1 MSHPATSQDSIK
13 ILFVPSCEVAPVDSL
28 SGTETKTRLEAA
40 LYYWAGGDYDYI
52 AVTGGVYLS
61 PEVQKTPSGELM
73 ARWLEEHGV
82 SPDRI
87 LIETTS
93 RDTFENVSGFLDLC
107 HKDERTVG
115 RALDIT
121 VITHWQHVR
130 RFWLTFRAWKIK
142 IHTIPLDYPIG
153 VVRWV
158 MEYVFLLVHLFDP
171 RGTGWLASK
180 NRRNRTQTD

>member
-1 MSHPATSQDSIK
+1 MPRDTNDAK
-13 ILFVPSCEVAPVDSL
+13 LRILFVPSCEVRALDKL
-28 SGTETKTRLEAA
+28 LGTETETRLAAA
-40 LYYWAGGDYDYI
+40 LYYWARGDYDYI

-82 SPDRI
+82 SPDRVLVEI
-87 LIETTS
+87 TS

-107 HKDERTVG
+107 RTEERTAG
-115 RALDIT
+115 RVLDIT
-121 VITHWQHVR
+121 VITHWQHAR

-142 IHTIPLDYPIG
+142 IHTIPLDYRIG
-153 VVRWV
+153 FVRRV
-158 MEYVFLLVHLFDP
+158 MEYAFLLVHLLDP